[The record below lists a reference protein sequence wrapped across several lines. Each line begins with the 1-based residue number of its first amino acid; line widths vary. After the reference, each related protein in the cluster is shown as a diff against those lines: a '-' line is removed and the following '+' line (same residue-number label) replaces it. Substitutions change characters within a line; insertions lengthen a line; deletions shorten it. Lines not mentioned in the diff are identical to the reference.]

1 MGNSYMY
8 SWIWYKKMFLCN
20 EENSVIK
27 SVIEKLIMLSEYDYI
42 SGKRI
47 SNKWEISGYNEKI
60 LFYM

>member
-1 MGNSYMY
+1 MENSYMY

-42 SGKRI
+42 SGKR
-47 SNKWEISGYNEKI
+47 N
-60 LFYM
+60 